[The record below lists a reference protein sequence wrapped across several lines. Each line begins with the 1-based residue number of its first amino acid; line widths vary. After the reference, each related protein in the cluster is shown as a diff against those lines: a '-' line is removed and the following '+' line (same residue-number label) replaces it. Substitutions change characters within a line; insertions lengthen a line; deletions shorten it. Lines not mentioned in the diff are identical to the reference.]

1 MRNRYT
7 KRLAFWTL
15 VLFVLWL
22 LLSESFEPA
31 HMAVGL
37 ASSFVVALLSRDPSV
52 SRTYTVR
59 WMQALLYFPWLFS
72 RIFLSGLHLSYLI
85 LHPRLPIKRVLRH
98 ASDSKKAG
106 GGDADGR
113 TRSRCTGTV
122 SVEPAAEELLM
133 QRDGHDRRWSV
144 GAGRLESKVTGGLR
158 VREATGHEN
167 HWSMTLI
174 AVLI

>member
-37 ASSFVVALLSRDPSV
+37 ASSLVVALLSRDPSV

-85 LHPRLPIKRVLRH
+85 LHPRLPIKPQLFRHRVRLDNEE
-98 ASDSKKAG
+98 AVMLMGNSI
-106 GGDADGR
+106 
-113 TRSRCTGTV
+113 TLTPGTV
-122 SVEPAAEELLM
+122 TVEASSEELLVHAM
-133 QRDGHDRRWSV
+133 DHESTLDV
-144 GAGRLESKVTGGLR
+144 ATGRLESKVTAVFGPGGD
-158 VREATGHEN
+158 G
-167 HWSMTLI
+167 S
-174 AVLI
+174 